1 MTLAA
6 SASWF
11 QDAISWTNDKLYGMI
26 LIYLLIGA
34 GIYFTIRTRGMQFRL
49 FGRMVK
55 TIASSRDSKDG
66 GISSFQAFAIGLA
79 SRVGTGNIAGVAIA
93 ITLGGPGAVFWMW
106 MVAIFGMA
114 TAFIEATLAQ
124 VFKMKWRDGTFRG
137 GPAFYIYKG
146 LNSWGWGAAFA
157 VALLFT
163 FGIAFEMVQANT
175 IASTFEGTHGVPSWV
190 TAIVLAVLTSA
201 VIFGGIKA
209 VARVTEWI
217 APIMAAVYVLIAI
230 IVVILNFR
238 HIPDVFTQIFL
249 SAFGLR
255 EAFAGTAGGIFA
267 AFLQGARRGLFSNEA
282 GMGSAPNAAS
292 TATTRHPAR
301 QGLIQSAGVFVDTMV
316 VCTATAFIILSA
328 GIYKPGQEMEGATL
342 TQMSV
347 TAHIGEW
354 MTLPMSLLI
363 FVFAYSSIIGNYA
376 YAEVNADY
384 LFKDKGDIPLR
395 IVVVASVAI
404 GSMLQLNTVWNLA
417 DVAMGAMAIIN
428 LVSILILGKWALGA
442 LKDYEA
448 NPEGAFIA
456 ANNPHLPGKL
466 ETHVWTA
473 ENAKQWDE

>member
-255 EAFAGTAGGIFA
+255 EAFAGTVV
-267 AFLQGARRGLFSNEA
+267 
-282 GMGSAPNAAS
+282 GS
-292 TATTRHPAR
+292 
-301 QGLIQSAGVFVDTMV
+301 L
-316 VCTATAFIILSA
+316 
-328 GIYKPGQEMEGATL
+328 
-342 TQMSV
+342 
-347 TAHIGEW
+347 
-354 MTLPMSLLI
+354 
-363 FVFAYSSIIGNYA
+363 
-376 YAEVNADY
+376 
-384 LFKDKGDIPLR
+384 
-395 IVVVASVAI
+395 
-404 GSMLQLNTVWNLA
+404 
-417 DVAMGAMAIIN
+417 
-428 LVSILILGKWALGA
+428 
-442 LKDYEA
+442 
-448 NPEGAFIA
+448 
-456 ANNPHLPGKL
+456 
-466 ETHVWTA
+466 
-473 ENAKQWDE
+473 